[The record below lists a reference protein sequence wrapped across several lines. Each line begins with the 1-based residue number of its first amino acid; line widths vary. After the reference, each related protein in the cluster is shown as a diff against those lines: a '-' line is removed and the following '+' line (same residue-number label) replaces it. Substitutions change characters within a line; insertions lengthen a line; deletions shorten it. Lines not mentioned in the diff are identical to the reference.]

1 MKLPCTKQIVN
12 AWVKSPAEVPSLQQ
26 KTPTQNV
33 HSEFKFIVIT
43 VIQKVAG
50 LINEEA
56 LFTLG

>member
-12 AWVKSPAEVPSLQQ
+12 AWVKSPAEVPSLKQ
-26 KTPTQNV
+26 TPTQNV
-33 HSEFKFIVIT
+33 HREFKFIVIT